1 MIILSV
7 SKLRKNVHEMSLIS
21 DQLISEEKTSREI
34 IGNQSR
40 FPGLGSDRRKA
51 NEIMRPKYRVDGEAI
66 IKSRS

>member
-40 FPGLGSDRRKA
+40 FPGLG
-51 NEIMRPKYRVDGEAI
+51 
-66 IKSRS
+66 